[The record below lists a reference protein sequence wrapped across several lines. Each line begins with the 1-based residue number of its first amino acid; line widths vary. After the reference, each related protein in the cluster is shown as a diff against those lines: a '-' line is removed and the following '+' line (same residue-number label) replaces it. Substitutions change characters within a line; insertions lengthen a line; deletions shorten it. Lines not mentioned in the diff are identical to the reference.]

1 MAETRETIGFAGL
14 EYYTPRDY
22 ARTFGRRKWL
32 ILVGTFAIA
41 LATAVVTY
49 FLPNSYKATA
59 VIVVDPQKVPDS
71 YVNPTTT
78 ESSVDRLTGL
88 RQQILSTTRLG
99 KVIDDMALY
108 TELKKKESPEEIVQD
123 MRKDITVDPVS
134 GGVAAHGQKMLEAFT
149 ISYKNRSPVLA
160 AQVANALAKQF
171 VDDNRQIRAL
181 TVEGTS
187 EFLQKELDDTQ
198 RDMKEK
204 EDQITLLKTKD
215 PEEGPE
221 TEVIQ
226 VQALSTLQTELQT
239 EQDAVARAQGQ
250 KASLQASLASG
261 PSVIDLDSQESP
273 AVTSL
278 ETQKAQLQD
287 EVDQL
292 RKRYGPSYPDVVKKN
307 LQITDLQT
315 RIDQA
320 RKKETAKA
328 TPAPLKQRN
337 PVIQSE
343 IAKADEEIQKH
354 QTRQQ
359 EIQQQISLHQSIL
372 ERIPLF
378 QERLSA
384 LTREYEAAEDH
395 YKRLQ
400 EQKFS
405 ANMTADMEAKQ
416 QGERFELQDS
426 AQIPT
431 RPDTPDRP
439 TINLIGLG
447 AGLLL
452 SIVGA
457 FALEILDPSVKTERE
472 VVGQLGAPV
481 FGEVPWLPSKGN
493 IRQKRLQA
501 LFALASGAVL
511 AAAYSFLLVVTW
523 R

>member
-1 MAETRETIGFAGL
+1 
-14 EYYTPRDY
+14 
-22 ARTFGRRKWL
+22 
-32 ILVGTFAIA
+32 
-41 LATAVVTY
+41 
-49 FLPNSYKATA
+49 
-59 VIVVDPQKVPDS
+59 
-71 YVNPTTT
+71 
-78 ESSVDRLTGL
+78 
-88 RQQILSTTRLG
+88 
-99 KVIDDMALY
+99 
-108 TELKKKESPEEIVQD
+108 
-123 MRKDITVDPVS
+123 
-134 GGVAAHGQKMLEAFT
+134 
-149 ISYKNRSPVLA
+149 
-160 AQVANALAKQF
+160 
-171 VDDNRQIRAL
+171 
-181 TVEGTS
+181 
-187 EFLQKELDDTQ
+187 
-198 RDMKEK
+198 MKEK
-204 EDQITLLKTKD
+204 ADQITLLKTKD
-215 PEEGPE
+215 PQEGPE

-226 VQALSTLQTELQT
+226 VQALSTLQSELQT
-239 EQDAVARAQGQ
+239 EHDAVARAQQQ
-250 KASLQASLASG
+250 KASLQASLVNS

-315 RIDQA
+315 RIDEA
-320 RKKETAKA
+320 RKKETLKA

-354 QTRQQ
+354 LTREQ
-359 EIQQQISLHQSIL
+359 ELQQQISLHQSIL
-372 ERIPLF
+372 ERIPIF
-378 QERLSA
+378 QQRLTA

-405 ANMTADMEAKQ
+405 ADMVSKMEAGQ
-416 QGERFELQDS
+416 QGERFELLDS

-431 RPDTPDRP
+431 KPDTPDRP

-457 FALEILDPSVKTERE
+457 FAFEILDPSVKTERE
-472 VVGQLGAPV
+472 VVSQLGAPV

-493 IRQKRLQA
+493 IRKKRLQT
-501 LFALASGAVL
+501 LFALASWAVL

>member
-1 MAETRETIGFAGL
+1 MAETKETIGFAGL

-22 ARTFGRRKWL
+22 ARTFARRKWF

-41 LATAVVTY
+41 LATAIVAY
-49 FLPNSYKATA
+49 FLPNSYKASA
-59 VIVVDPQKVPDS
+59 VIVVEPQKVPDS
-71 YVNPTTT
+71 YV
-78 ESSVDRLTGL
+78 SSAMSQSGVDRLASL
-88 RQQILSTTRLG
+88 RQQILSTTRLN
-99 KVIDDMALY
+99 KVIDDMGLY
-108 TELKKKESPEEIVQD
+108 SELKKKESPEEIVAE
-123 MRKDITVDPVS
+123 MRKDITVDAVS

-149 ISYKNRSPVLA
+149 ISYKNRSPVVA
-160 AQVANALAKQF
+160 SNVANTLAKQF
-171 VDDNRQIRAL
+171 VDDSRQNREQS
-181 TVEGTS
+181 VQGTS
-187 EFLQKELDDTQ
+187 DFLQKELDDTQ
-198 RDMKEK
+198 RDLKEK

-215 PEEGPE
+215 PQEGPE
-221 TEVIQ
+221 TGVIQ
-226 VQALSTLQTELQT
+226 VQALGTLQSELQT
-239 EQDAVARAQGQ
+239 EHDAVARAQQQ
-250 KASLQASLASG
+250 KASLQASLVNS

-307 LQITDLQT
+307 LQITELQT
-315 RIDQA
+315 RIDEA
-320 RKKETAKA
+320 RKKETLKA

-354 QTRQQ
+354 LTREQ

-372 ERIPLF
+372 ERIPVF
-378 QERLSA
+378 QQRLSG

-405 ANMTADMEAKQ
+405 ADMVADMEAKQ
-416 QGERFELQDS
+416 QGERFELLDS

-431 RPDTPDRP
+431 KPDTPDRP
-439 TINLIGLG
+439 TINLIGLA

-452 SIVGA
+452 SIVGS

-493 IRQKRLQA
+493 IRQKRLQT